1 MDKGKLKGH
10 AALWVANII
19 WGLNAPI
26 GKSVL
31 WSEANPGGVNPFA
44 MSVYRMAGACLL
56 FWVASLFVP
65 RERVAPR
72 DIVLLLFAS
81 VFGIQLNQMLFLWG
95 LSLTSPID
103 TSIIATVVP
112 VLTMVLATLF
122 LREPITWLKAGGVF
136 LGCAGAVILIL
147 ASQHSTGHT
156 SSMLGDVLCIVSA
169 VSYATYLTAFRDV
182 IVRYS
187 PVTTMKWMFL
197 FAAIV
202 ALVIYYDPLTSVDYA
217 ALAPRTWA
225 GIAYVVVGSTFLS
238 YLMVPIGQRYLR
250 PTVVSM
256 YNYVQPVVAV
266 LFTVAIGL
274 DTFGITK
281 GFAALCVFVGV
292 WLVTKSKSRAQLE
305 AEQRAAAEAAA
316 GDGKKDRQRR
326 NTPKRAAATR
336 TPRAPKHCPARN
348 PKRQLAP
355 QPAARPHHTGVPQHT
370 RTRQAPPPFRAAG
383 SFFVRPAAGFLRC
396 AACAPSAEEGRAP
409 CGVKPFSDRA
419 RRPAAP
425 SAHGRPRIR
434 WGFRRRGWRS

>member
-31 WSEANPGGVNPFA
+31 WSEANPGGVSPFA
-44 MSVYRMAGACLL
+44 MSVYRMVGACLL
-56 FWVASLFVP
+56 FWAASLFLP

-122 LREPITWLKAGGVF
+122 LREPITWMKAGGVF

-147 ASQHSTGHT
+147 VSQHGTGHT

-169 VSYATYLTAFRDV
+169 ISYATYLTAFRDV

-197 FAAIV
+197 FAA
-202 ALVIYYDPLTSVDYA
+202 
-217 ALAPRTWA
+217 LAPRTWA
-225 GIAYVVVGSTFLS
+225 GIAYVVVCSTFVS

-256 YNYVQPVVAV
+256 YNYVQPIVAV

-274 DTFGITK
+274 DTFGVTK

-305 AEQRAAAEAAA
+305 AEQRAAAEAPVA
-316 GDGKKDRQRR
+316 GD
-326 NTPKRAAATR
+326 
-336 TPRAPKHCPARN
+336 APKA
-348 PKRQLAP
+348 
-355 QPAARPHHTGVPQHT
+355 
-370 RTRQAPPPFRAAG
+370 
-383 SFFVRPAAGFLRC
+383 
-396 AACAPSAEEGRAP
+396 
-409 CGVKPFSDRA
+409 
-419 RRPAAP
+419 
-425 SAHGRPRIR
+425 
-434 WGFRRRGWRS
+434 